1 MYSKT
6 IFKEE
11 QTMTIKE
18 AVAAAIGGIG
28 AAFIAGKVVFGG
40 KKNDTTATPGE
51 TTSATTAE
59 TTTPVVE
66 TNVETPEEKSE

>member
-28 AAFIAGKVVFGG
+28 AAFVAGKVVFGN
-40 KKNDTTATPGE
+40 KKNDITATPGE
-51 TTSATTAE
+51 TTS
-59 TTTPVVE
+59 TTPVVE
-66 TNVETPEEKSE
+66 TNVETPEEKTE